1 MRVQARATG
10 ASRGALRTSM
20 TLLRSVAQNSK
31 TIAMFGPRGK
41 CATYCVTCSTPTSS
55 RRHQI
60 SRNRPLGTL
69 SPSSRSAPGTP
80 DSRASLTATRA
91 CVSRQKPSWTSP
103 KAPPPTF
110 LRNSKRCLSGRS
122 PMPLPGSRARMK
134 SFSGRAV
141 APRPCITR
149 IPRLGS
155 FSVSNST
162 ASFSVWSPCE
172 IVVRPRC
179 SLSVNNFAAVAR
191 PAEKGPCSQVW
202 DESGQSIQVLSVNSP
217 RFMPK

>member
-1 MRVQARATG
+1 
-10 ASRGALRTSM
+10 
-20 TLLRSVAQNSK
+20 
-31 TIAMFGPRGK
+31 MFGPRGK

-60 SRNRPLGTL
+60 SLSKPLGTL

-122 PMPLPGSRARMK
+122 PKPLQGTSGASPQPSRM
-134 SFSGRAV
+134 SS
-141 APRPCITR
+141 
-149 IPRLGS
+149 
-155 FSVSNST
+155 
-162 ASFSVWSPCE
+162 WSAGLW
-172 IVVRPRC
+172 
-179 SLSVNNFAAVAR
+179 SSA
-191 PAEKGPCSQVW
+191 
-202 DESGQSIQVLSVNSP
+202 
-217 RFMPK
+217 